1 MRVIRNINNNVA
13 LCLDGNGNEVVAF
26 GKGIGFKKPPY
37 DIELNQI
44 QRTYWE
50 LIK

>member
-37 DIELNQI
+37 DRALSK
-44 QRTYWE
+44 TLKSW
-50 LIK
+50 